1 MNRKTT
7 LEQAMS
13 IVCQDREA
21 QYGSP
26 EDNFEVISALWS
38 DYLGC
43 DIEPHD
49 VAMLM
54 ALLKIAR
61 IKSGRYKDDNYIDLA
76 GYAAC
81 AAEIVDRCMPVAKE
95 EDDT

>member
-1 MNRKTT
+1 MNKKTT

-38 DYLGC
+38 DYLGWRHRAARC
-43 DIEPHD
+43 RDVDGAAQDCPHQ
-49 VAMLM
+49 VR
-54 ALLKIAR
+54 ALQR
-61 IKSGRYKDDNYIDLA
+61 
-76 GYAAC
+76 
-81 AAEIVDRCMPVAKE
+81 
-95 EDDT
+95 

>member
-1 MNRKTT
+1 MDRKTT
-7 LEQAMS
+7 LEQAIS

-38 DYLGC
+38 YYLGC